1 MLRNLLATPA
11 SAGSLGFAGLIP
23 FGAAAI
29 SGLVLGAPLHDITLL
44 AFGFAAMLLADLRL
58 STTPPWYRS
67 LRLPLSVG
75 AIGALLLGLLI

>member
-11 SAGSLGFAGLIP
+11 SAGSLGFAGLIL

-29 SGLVLGAPLHDITLL
+29 FGRVPGAPLHDIALL

-58 STTPPWYRS
+58 STAPPWYRS

-75 AIGALLLGLLI
+75 AISALLLI